1 MTQEGAG
8 EQKVLRVLFVC
19 TGNTCRSPMAETLF
33 RNVAA
38 EHLMC
43 SSWQLRDFGVD
54 VFSAGVAAWGNSPAS
69 AEAVDVM
76 KDRGLDLSQ
85 HLSRQVTP
93 EMIAQS
99 SIILALT
106 QRHRDALLQLSPAD
120 AERIFLLSIDGTDI
134 ADPIGG
140 SAWEYQQCAEE
151 ISGHIQE
158 WVRKLLSKKVE

>member
-1 MTQEGAG
+1 MTQEGA
-8 EQKVLRVLFVC
+8 EERTVLRVLFVC

-33 RNVAA
+33 RSAAA

-43 SSWQLRDFGVD
+43 SPWQLRDYGVD

-69 AEAVDVM
+69 AEAVGVM
-76 KDRGLDLSQ
+76 ERCGLDLSQ

-99 SIILALT
+99 NVVLALT
-106 QRHRDALLQLSPAD
+106 QRHRDMLLQLSPRD
-120 AERIFLLSIDGTDI
+120 AERIFLLSTDGTDI

-140 SAWEYQQCAEE
+140 SAWEYQQCADE